1 MSVSAAALQAAIT
14 TGSVTL
20 RVELLQ
26 NAEHRTSNTAG
37 RWTRMS
43 AQARATDEW
52 LKSTAQACAIDYCA
66 KAEPGTPNLVGA
78 LTCQVPELLFITP
91 ITYNLS
97 HEFKMGCTIL
107 FTTNLIPAIFKIW
120 LSLYENVPPVKPI
133 FFFTESPDL
142 NPIEFF
148 LESDE
153 TIRRK
158 ESQALRNSWK

>member
-1 MSVSAAALQAAIT
+1 MQPVHFAHQCPLP
-14 TGSVTL
+14 L
-20 RVELLQ
+20 NNLVEC
-26 NAEHRTSNTAG
+26 
-37 RWTRMS
+37 WTRMS

-52 LKSTAQACAIDYCA
+52 LTSTAQACAIDDCA

-78 LTCQVPELLFITP
+78 LKTCQVPEQLFVTP

-97 HEFKMGCTIL
+97 YEFKMGCTI
-107 FTTNLIPAIFKIW
+107 FFKTNLISAMFKIW

-142 NPIEFF
+142 NPIKFF

-158 ESQALRNSWK
+158 GKPGT